1 MSAGPLP
8 GTPEHRRLM
17 TASKA
22 ASVLWLNP
30 WHSGWDLWH
39 EMAGRAEPK
48 PTNDAMRRGHY
59 LEPAILA
66 WWRDQH
72 PDLAFYR
79 EQEWFG
85 YSGGARGSKRWAGCA
100 VDAYIGEKPTGRAAI
115 VEAKSAASSKGWGK
129 PGTDEIPGYYMAQ
142 VLFQLALTG
151 ADRCYVAVIGP
162 YMRFAEYV
170 IPADPPMQQRVLDAC
185 RRFYDSLGDPEPPAY
200 LANQGAA

>member
-1 MSAGPLP
+1 
-8 GTPEHRRLM
+8 M

-22 ASVLWLNP
+22 ASVLGLNP

-39 EMAGRAEPK
+39 EMAGRGEPQ

-72 PDLAFYR
+72 PAPEYDEHVYR
-79 EQEWFG
+79 EQVWV
-85 YSGGARGSKRWAGCA
+85 ALDDWAGCT
-100 VDAYIGEKPTGRAAI
+100 VDALTEWEGKQVI
-115 VEAKSAASSKGWGK
+115 VEAKSTASSKGWGK

-162 YMRFAEYV
+162 YLRFAEYV

-200 LANQGAA
+200 LANQGAAA